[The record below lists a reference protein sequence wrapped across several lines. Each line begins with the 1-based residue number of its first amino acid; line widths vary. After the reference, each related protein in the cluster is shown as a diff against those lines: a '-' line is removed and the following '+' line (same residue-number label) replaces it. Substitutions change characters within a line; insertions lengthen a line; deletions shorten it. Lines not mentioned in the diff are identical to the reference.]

1 MFVTVD
7 PDGKAHLYETEEKSD
22 GSTTTTSDIF
32 YGHDGFTIEE
42 LATAEKQES
51 YSGNSG
57 ELGYLFTITEGEVS
71 KTVSE

>member
-7 PDGKAHLYETEEKSD
+7 PDGKAHLNETEEKSD